1 MKQVLSLAFA
11 AMLAVAAHAQVTFN
25 VDMSCAPDGV
35 DNLFVTGPWCG
46 WCANADYNTMTD
58 PDGDG
63 VFTVTVG
70 DLTGEV
76 EYKYA
81 INGFAGQE
89 DLVNDMVDGADCA
102 PVTDFSAYANRTV
115 TAGPN
120 AVTNDYYGTCDGTCN
135 DEIVISTETQVT
147 FHVDMSGYA
156 GTEDPSQV
164 TWNSS
169 ANGWCGNCAP
179 LDDLDGDGI
188 YSITVPLTGDTVEY
202 KFAIGAW
209 FDEENLEPETS
220 CTKTTYDEGAPN
232 GCCYV
237 NRFVALNGEE
247 AIDMPVV
254 CWNSCQACGA
264 EPVAGCTDAEACN
277 YNAEA
282 STDDGSCVYGNG
294 PTAGFEVTDALCAD
308 GTGLLSLDSASIDL
322 YAAGVTFQ
330 VGEIELVYGALD
342 LAAGSYTLTATDSL
356 GCSSDSA
363 FVVGAPDALT
373 VVATV
378 QAGDPGD
385 GTGQAGLI
393 VSGGTPGFTVTWTD
407 VIGMPVDPN
416 ALAEGTY
423 TVTVVDANGCTAT
436 TTLTMTPDNITELAL
451 LRGSVF
457 PVPATDVLNVQ
468 LGAALTSDAAL
479 SVLDMQGRVVATA
492 TMRAGAQLH
501 TIDASTWTKG
511 AYIVQLVTDE
521 ARASWN
527 FVK

>member
-1 MKQVLSLAFA
+1 MKQLLS
-11 AMLAVAAHAQVTFN
+11 LAVAALFAMTATAQTTFN
-25 VDMSCAPDGV
+25 VDMTCAPEGFTDV
-35 DNLFVTGPWCG
+35 FVTGPWCG
-46 WCANADYNTMTD
+46 WCANDVYNTMTD
-58 PDGDG
+58 TDGDG
-63 VFTVTVG
+63 VYSVSVTIEGVEVG
-70 DLTGEV
+70 DLV

-81 INGFAGQE
+81 INGFADQE
-89 DLVNDMVDGADCA
+89 NLVNDMVDGASCA
-102 PVTDFSAYANRTV
+102 PVTNYASYANRQIPAGD
-115 TAGPN
+115 TA
-120 AVTNDYYGTCDGTCN
+120 NDYYGTCDGTCN
-135 DEIVISTETQVT
+135 DVVSAETQVT
-147 FHVDMSGYA
+147 FHVDMSGYE

-164 TWNSS
+164 TWNSA

-209 FDEENLEPETS
+209 ADQEDLEPETS

-237 NRFVALNGEE
+237 NRIVALNGED

-264 EPVAGCTDAEACN
+264 EPVAGCTDMEACN

-282 STDDGSCVYGNG
+282 STDDGSCVYGDG
-294 PTAGFEVTDALCAD
+294 PTVGFDVTDALCAD

-322 YAAGVTFQ
+322 YATGVTFQ
-330 VGEIELVYGALD
+330 VGDIDLVYGSLD
-342 LAAGSYTLTATDSL
+342 LSEGSYTLTATDSL

-378 QAGDPGD
+378 VAGDPGD

-393 VSGGTPGFTVTWTD
+393 VSGGTPEFTVTWTD

-436 TTLTMTPDNITELAL
+436 TTLTMTPDNVIELVSL
-451 LRGSVF
+451 QGSLF
-457 PVPATDVLNVQ
+457 PVPVTDVLNVQ
-468 LGAALTSDAAL
+468 LAKALGSNAVV
-479 SVLDMQGRVVATA
+479 SILDVQGREVSNAV
-492 TMRAGAQLH
+492 MRAGTQTL
-501 TIDASTWTKG
+501 ILDASSWTQG
-511 AYIVQLVTDE
+511 AYIIQIVTDE
-521 ARASWN
+521 AKASWN

>member
-11 AMLAVAAHAQVTFN
+11 AMLAVTAHAQVTFN

-70 DLTGEV
+70 DLTEEV

-102 PVTDFSAYANRTV
+102 PVTDYSSYANRTV

-188 YSITVPLTGDTVEY
+188 YSITVPLTGDTLEY

-237 NRFVALNGEE
+237 NRFVALNGED

-282 STDDGSCVYGNG
+282 STDDGSCVYGDG

-363 FVVGAPDALT
+363 FVVEAPEAIEIQIT
-373 VVATV
+373 VTD
-378 QAGDPGD
+378 DPGD
-385 GTGQAGLI
+385 GTGSAEI
-393 VSGGTPGFTVTWTD
+393 YPVGGFGSITWTVLD
-407 VIGMPVDPN
+407 VIGTPADLN
-416 ALAEGTY
+416 ALSAGTY
-423 TVTVVDANGCTAT
+423 TVTAVDENGCTAT
-436 TTLTMTPDNITELAL
+436 ATFVVGTDNVSELVL
-451 LRGSVF
+451 LQGSVF
-457 PVPATDVLNVQ
+457 PVPVKDVLNVQ
-468 LGAALTSDAAL
+468 LGATLTSDA
-479 SVLDMQGRVVATA
+479 SVQILDMQGRVVATA
-492 TMRAGAQLH
+492 TMRAGTQMHA
-501 TIDASTWTKG
+501 IDASSWTKG

>member
-11 AMLAVAAHAQVTFN
+11 AMLAVTAHAQVTFN

-70 DLTGEV
+70 DLTEEV

-102 PVTDFSAYANRTV
+102 PVTDYSSYANRTV

-188 YSITVPLTGDTVEY
+188 YSITVPLTGDTLEY

-282 STDDGSCVYGNG
+282 STDDGSCVYGDG

-330 VGEIELVYGALD
+330 VGEIELIYGALD

-363 FVVGAPDALT
+363 FVVEAPEAIEIQIT
-373 VVATV
+373 VTD
-378 QAGDPGD
+378 DPGD
-385 GTGQAGLI
+385 GTGSAEI
-393 VSGGTPGFTVTWTD
+393 YPVGGFGSITWTVLD
-407 VIGMPVDPN
+407 VIGTPADLN
-416 ALAEGTY
+416 ALSAGTY
-423 TVTVVDANGCTAT
+423 TVTAVDENGCTAT
-436 TTLTMTPDNITELAL
+436 ATFVVGTDNVSELVL
-451 LRGSVF
+451 LQGSVF
-457 PVPATDVLNVQ
+457 PVPVKDVLNVQ
-468 LGAALTSDAAL
+468 LGATLTSDA
-479 SVLDMQGRVVATA
+479 SVQILDMQGRVVATA
-492 TMRAGAQLH
+492 TMRAGTQMHA
-501 TIDASTWTKG
+501 IDASSWTKG

>member
-11 AMLAVAAHAQVTFN
+11 AMLAVTAHAQVTFN

-35 DNLFVTGPWCG
+35 DDLFVTGPWCG

-102 PVTDFSAYANRTV
+102 PVTDFNAYANRTV

-156 GTEDPSQV
+156 GPEDPSQV
-164 TWNSS
+164 TWNSG

-209 FDEENLEPETS
+209 ADQEDLEPETS
-220 CTKTTYDEGAPN
+220 CTKTTYDESAPN

-282 STDDGSCVYGNG
+282 STDDGSCVYGDG

-322 YAAGVTFQ
+322 YAAGVTFL

-363 FVVGAPDALT
+363 FVVEAPEAIEIQIT
-373 VVATV
+373 VTD
-378 QAGDPGD
+378 DPGD
-385 GTGQAGLI
+385 GTGSAQIYPVGG
-393 VSGGTPGFTVTWTD
+393 SGPITWTVLD
-407 VIGMPVDPN
+407 VIGMPADLN
-416 ALAEGTY
+416 ALSAGTY
-423 TVTVVDANGCTAT
+423 TVTAVDDNGCTAT
-436 TTLTMTPDNITELAL
+436 ATFVVGTDNVSELAL
-451 LRGSVF
+451 LQGSVF
-457 PVPATDVLNVQ
+457 PVPVKDVLNVQ
-468 LGAALTSDAAL
+468 LSTALTSDA
-479 SVLDMQGRVVATA
+479 SVQISDMQGRVVATA
-492 TMRAGAQLH
+492 TMRAGTQMHA
-501 TIDASTWTKG
+501 IDASSWTKG

>member
-11 AMLAVAAHAQVTFN
+11 AMLAVSAQAQVTFN

-46 WCANADYNTMTD
+46 WCANADYNTMID

-102 PVTDFSAYANRTV
+102 PVTDYSSYANRTV
-115 TAGPN
+115 MAGPN

-135 DEIVISTETQVT
+135 DETVISTETQVT

-164 TWNSS
+164 TWNSG
-169 ANGWCGNCAP
+169 ANSWCGNCAP

-209 FDEENLEPETS
+209 VDQEDLEPETS
-220 CTKTTYDEGAPN
+220 CTKTTYDESAPN

-282 STDDGSCVYGNG
+282 STDDGSCVYGDG
-294 PTAGFEVTDALCAD
+294 PIVELTVEDALCF
-308 GTGLLSLDSASIDL
+308 GGEGLLSLDSATMLLLDDELITVEVL
-322 YAAGVTFQ
+322 GAEGTLPAGDYIFV
-330 VGEIELVYGALD
+330 
-342 LAAGSYTLTATDSL
+342 ATDTL
-356 GCSSDSA
+356 GCSSETAFTVGEPDELVIDITILVQDS
-363 FVVGAPDALT
+363 G
-373 VVATV
+373 
-378 QAGDPGD
+378 AGD
-385 GTGQAGLI
+385 GQAEAT
-393 VSGGTPGFTVTWTD
+393 VSGGTPEYTVTWSD
-407 VIGMPVDPN
+407 IIGTPVDPT

-451 LRGSVF
+451 LQGSVF

-468 LGAALTSDAAL
+468 LGRALTSDAAL

-492 TMRAGAQLH
+492 TMRAGTQMHA
-501 TIDASTWTKG
+501 IDASSWTKG